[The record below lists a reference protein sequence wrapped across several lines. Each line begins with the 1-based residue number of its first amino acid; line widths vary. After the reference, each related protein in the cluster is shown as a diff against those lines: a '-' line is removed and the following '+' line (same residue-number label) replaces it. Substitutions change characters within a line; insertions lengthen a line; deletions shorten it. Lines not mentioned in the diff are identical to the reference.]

1 MWRNRFS
8 ILVAI
13 VAIVSSLIAFFLEK
27 DSQIKSFYIALI
39 LSWLIILCDEIE
51 IINLKKGR
59 N

>member
-1 MWRNRFS
+1 MWRNRLT
-8 ILVAI
+8 IVVAI
-13 VAIVSSLIAFFLEK
+13 VTIASSIMALLLEK
-27 DSQIKSFYIALI
+27 DSQIKSFYMALI

>member
-1 MWRNRFS
+1 MWRNRLT
-8 ILVAI
+8 IVVAI
-13 VAIVSSLIAFFLEK
+13 VTIVSSIMALLLEK
-27 DSQIKSFYIALI
+27 DSQIKSFYMALI